1 MGEQS
6 EVSLRSEQEGVRG
19 REVCAGV
26 VGRWDGLG
34 CEFLEVLED
43 FCK

>member
-19 REVCAGV
+19 KEVCAGE
-26 VGRWDGLG
+26 VGWLG
-34 CEFLEVLED
+34 VRVFGGIGGFL
-43 FCK
+43 